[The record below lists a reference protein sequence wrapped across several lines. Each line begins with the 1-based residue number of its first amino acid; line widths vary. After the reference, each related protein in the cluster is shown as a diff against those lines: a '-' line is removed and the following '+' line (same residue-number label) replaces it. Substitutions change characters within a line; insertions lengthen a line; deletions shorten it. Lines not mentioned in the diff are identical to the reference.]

1 MFSPAISAPTDGR
14 PILWLYADG
23 SGATVMFAHQGEWW
37 EWDECWVGA
46 PNPYDSVESMIQSDW
61 LWVDL
66 PPAQIARS
74 MRVVLWQKEVIDKHL
89 SLLLSDSKDAQNAQD
104 APDEHLTP

>member
-1 MFSPAISAPTDGR
+1 
-14 PILWLYADG
+14 
-23 SGATVMFAHQGEWW
+23 MFAHQGEWW
-37 EWDECWVGA
+37 EWNECWVGA

-89 SLLLSDSKDAQNAQD
+89 SQDLSDSKDAHSAQD
-104 APDEHLTP
+104 ATDRHLSP